1 MTEYRT
7 TSLGQFGH
15 PELVVDISPE
25 YTSFLQWFFSYFENK
40 IKNGGVFRSGQT
52 VQIGWMVVKLFSR
65 PDEAIEVC
73 EPRFDQIPIKWC
85 SGVNRTLRDLMVQSK
100 VCRKLNV
107 EPIFPSILDVGLL
120 SDALIDGRPQF
131 MMSRDI
137 PSEKDCGWGFQELDP
152 IDLSIG
158 YYSLYEIAIKRPMVI
173 PFLAIPQVC
182 SIEFIDE
189 GFVISYADRS
199 VSMNDIEFLQQL
211 GSSAYFGSG
220 FHGKPSNEG
229 SL

>member
-15 PELVVDISPE
+15 PELVVDISSE

-73 EPRFDQIPIKWC
+73 EPSFDQIPIKWC

-107 EPIFPSILDVGLL
+107 KPVSYTHLTLPT
-120 SDALIDGRPQF
+120 
-131 MMSRDI
+131 
-137 PSEKDCGWGFQELDP
+137 
-152 IDLSIG
+152 
-158 YYSLYEIAIKRPMVI
+158 KRIV
-173 PFLAIPQVC
+173 
-182 SIEFIDE
+182 
-189 GFVISYADRS
+189 
-199 VSMNDIEFLQQL
+199 
-211 GSSAYFGSG
+211 
-220 FHGKPSNEG
+220 
-229 SL
+229 